1 MSSSLSFSTEEL
13 YALDELSPDRPLLLN
28 MTFYGLLPY
37 YGVSYVD
44 DSGETISYSIN
55 MSGKDGSVIL
65 TEFLPYTQCGTASN
79 GLIIKNTKA
88 QSTKIGCAF
97 SLPCP
102 IQRRNAAGRQARQR
116 KSAAFMEKTPDGKI
130 IALDKFT
137 WQRYNNDKKT
147 WKGAILFNE

>member
-65 TEFLPYTQCGTASN
+65 TEFLPYTQCGTVSN
-79 GLIIKNTKA
+79 G
-88 QSTKIGCAF
+88 
-97 SLPCP
+97 
-102 IQRRNAAGRQARQR
+102 R
-116 KSAAFMEKTPDGKI
+116 
-130 IALDKFT
+130 
-137 WQRYNNDKKT
+137 
-147 WKGAILFNE
+147 